1 LRTSLRQ
8 RPPLLPLLALLPAL
22 LLAPQ
27 PLRAQPAEQRAASGG
42 AVGELDGRPLL
53 ELASFPR
60 SSVRI
65 SRPDGSAAHEFRV
78 WIADTPERQ
87 TQGLMFV
94 RDLPASEGMLFINER
109 PRLSGFWMR
118 NTYIPLDML
127 FIDAR
132 GRIVTIHA
140 NTTPLSLQT
149 LGSSKP
155 VLAMLELRGGETA
168 RRGIRVGDRVAHAAF
183 AAPRDRGI
191 RATTD

>member
-1 LRTSLRQ
+1 M
-8 RPPLLPLLALLPAL
+8 LLALLG
-22 LLAPQ
+22 LAASAP
-27 PLRAQPAEQRAASGG
+27 PLQAQPAEQRG
-42 AVGELDGRPLL
+42 APVAELDGRPLL
-53 ELASFPR
+53 ELSSYPR
-60 SSVRI
+60 GTVRV
-65 SRPDGSAAHEFRV
+65 SRADGSATHEFRV

-140 NTTPLSLQT
+140 NTTPHSLET
-149 LGSSKP
+149 RSSPKP
-155 VLAMLELRGGETA
+155 VRAVLELRGGEAA
-168 RRGIRVGDRVAHAAF
+168 RRGIRVGDRVAHAVFGTAR
-183 AAPRDRGI
+183 AARPERGA
-191 RATTD
+191 ATTP